1 MNKINDVASKQI
13 YTQIDN
19 YAYENE
25 LNRQTYIKNMN
36 NIVINMIYIM
46 NLEKEE
52 KNWLILKV

>member
-1 MNKINDVASKQI
+1 MDFS
-13 YTQIDN
+13 
-19 YAYENE
+19 
-25 LNRQTYIKNMN
+25 QTYIKNIN

>member
-1 MNKINDVASKQI
+1 MDFSQK
-13 YTQIDN
+13 
-19 YAYENE
+19 
-25 LNRQTYIKNMN
+25 YIKNMN

>member
-1 MNKINDVASKQI
+1 MDFS
-13 YTQIDN
+13 
-19 YAYENE
+19 
-25 LNRQTYIKNMN
+25 QTYIKNMK

>member
-1 MNKINDVASKQI
+1 MDFS
-13 YTQIDN
+13 
-19 YAYENE
+19 
-25 LNRQTYIKNMN
+25 QTYIKNMN